1 VTKVWPTQTSG
12 DGGVQNE
19 FRDDPILGPAYD
31 YWRSKCRNGTLPR
44 RRDIDPTEIPRLLPH
59 LLISELVD
67 GGTRLRY
74 RLVGTAV
81 VAAYGGELTGK
92 HCDEVCL
99 QERRASA
106 VAQYRLICERK
117 QPLLLRHRYLSS
129 HQVPLIC
136 HRLVM
141 PLSDDAR
148 TVNQFVAALR
158 FEYHGNAHE
167 WAGRWVE
174 SAGDFT
180 FEDGYSA
187 LVA

>member
-1 VTKVWPTQTSG
+1 MPGES
-12 DGGVQNE
+12 GVQSQ
-19 FRDDPILGPAYD
+19 FRDDPILGPTYD
-31 YWRSKCRNGTLPR
+31 YWCSKCRNGALPR

-74 RLVGTAV
+74 RLAGTAV

-92 HCDEVCL
+92 HCDEVCPP
-99 QERRASA
+99 ERRASI

-148 TVNQFVAALR
+148 TVSQFVAALR
-158 FEYHGNAHE
+158 FEYHGNAYE
-167 WAGRWVE
+167 WAGRWAT
-174 SAGDFT
+174 SASDFT

>member
-1 VTKVWPTQTSG
+1 VTEQNVEGEG
-12 DGGVQNE
+12 DVQGE

-31 YWRSKCRNGTLPR
+31 YWRSKCHNGALPR

-74 RLVGTAV
+74 RLAGTAV

-92 HCDEVCL
+92 YCDDVCPP
-99 QERRASA
+99 ERRASI
-106 VAQYRLICERK
+106 VAHYRLICERK
-117 QPLLLRHRYLSS
+117 QSLLLWHRYLSS
-129 HQVPLIC
+129 DRVPLIC

-141 PLSDDAR
+141 PLSEDTK
-148 TVNQFVAALR
+148 TVSQFVAALR
-158 FEYHGNAHE
+158 FEYHGNAYE
-167 WAGRWVE
+167 WAGRWAA

-180 FEDGYSA
+180 YDDGYSA

>member
-1 VTKVWPTQTSG
+1 MQS
-12 DGGVQNE
+12 E

-44 RRDIDPTEIPRLLPH
+44 RRDIDPTDIPRLLPH

-74 RLVGTAV
+74 RLAGTAV

-99 QERRASA
+99 QERRASV

-117 QPLLLRHRYLSS
+117 RPLLLRHRYLSS

-141 PLSDDAR
+141 PLSDDAQM
-148 TVNQFVAALR
+148 VNQFVAALR
-158 FEYHGNAHE
+158 FEYHGNVHE
-167 WAGRWVE
+167 WAGRWVA